1 MTTTTKNELAAAVG
15 AGYLLGR
22 TRQLTTAVTL
32 ARAGGRTPRGPHEL
46 LVRGSELLASSPEI
60 AKLGEQARSELL
72 DATATAAAAETG
84 SGHSDSFR
92 DRLRAGGA
100 SVVTRGEHLLAGLTR
115 IGRRD
120 RAHRPDVDA
129 TATADEEPGTGKDED
144 GQVDHS
150 AAVSPTP
157 PGKRA
162 RRGRGKAASVSSGD
176 TTASEG
182 ERGEDTPTADE
193 DGAAGQRRSSRGRA
207 RPRRTKSARSAT
219 RQSAKTAT
227 TSTGSGERQ
236 SNPG

>member
-1 MTTTTKNELAAAVG
+1 MTTTTKKELAAAVG

-32 ARAGGRTPRGPHEL
+32 ARAGGRTPRGPREL
-46 LVRGSELLASSPEI
+46 LARGSELLASSPEI

-72 DATATAAAAETG
+72 DATATAAAAETEAAG
-84 SGHSDSFR
+84 GHISSFR

-100 SVVTRGEHLLAGLTR
+100 SFVTGGEHLMAGLTR
-115 IGRRD
+115 IRRRD
-120 RAHRPDVDA
+120 RAHPPDAD
-129 TATADEEPGTGKDED
+129 ATADEEPGTGKDED

-150 AAVSPTP
+150 EAVSPTP

-162 RRGRGKAASVSSGD
+162 RRGRAKAASVSSGD
-176 TTASEG
+176 PTASVG
-182 ERGEDTPTADE
+182 ERSEDTPTADE
-193 DGAAGQRRSSRGRA
+193 DEAAKPRQSSRGRA
-207 RPRRTKSARSAT
+207 RPRRTKSASSAT

-227 TSTGSGERQ
+227 TSTGSVEQQ